1 LTFSGTVSL
10 NRGPR
15 SFLVCALKV
24 PAPDERDSLVLGVY
38 VTPEKASSITSACP
52 VPAWMVSIVSDQSAA
67 NMIVNQRLTK
77 LELPSHLCIPSA
89 STITIQVTYLSPSTP
104 VSAEDSGPT
113 QLTRVELGGEVQAKR
128 RQSRCANQPPSEVSS
143 VFGASAASASMAK
156 RAAASAQSGAA
167 PGSGGPSA
175 AVRGAKKDKLFQH
188 LLN

>member
-1 LTFSGTVSL
+1 ATPCAPLPPCARLPRFSDSEAVTLAAGSHINL
-10 NRGPR
+10 A
-15 SFLVCALKV
+15 SAVCGDNSQ
-24 PAPDERDSLVLGVY
+24 P
-38 VTPEKASSITSACP
+38 PE
-52 VPAWMVSIVSDQSAA
+52 
-67 NMIVNQRLTK
+67 
-77 LELPSHLCIPSA
+77 
-89 STITIQVTYLSPSTP
+89 VTYLSPSTP